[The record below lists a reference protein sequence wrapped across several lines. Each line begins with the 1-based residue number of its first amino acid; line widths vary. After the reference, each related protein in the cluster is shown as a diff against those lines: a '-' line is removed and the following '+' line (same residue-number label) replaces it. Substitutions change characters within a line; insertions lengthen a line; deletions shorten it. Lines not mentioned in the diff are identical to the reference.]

1 MGALLSTQ
9 RTEAEAEV
17 QLGTFFFPARH
28 PAPEGAHN
36 IRSDSRQLLW
46 ANDPVS
52 VTGTI
57 GEALPGHKQS
67 SPGDE
72 TESESPGFVNDRVS
86 STVLR
91 GPRTLTLAIPL
102 THEHGW

>member
-28 PAPEGAHN
+28 PAPEGAQHL
-36 IRSDSRQLLW
+36 SSRQLLW

-52 VTGTI
+52 VTGTSK
-57 GEALPGHKQS
+57 GEALPGHKRS

-72 TESESPGFVNDRVS
+72 TQSESQFRQRPGFVNGA
-86 STVLR
+86 LR
-91 GPRTLTLAIPL
+91 P
-102 THEHGW
+102 HVH

>member
-1 MGALLSTQ
+1 MGGLMSTQ
-9 RTEAEAEV
+9 RTPDEAETSLD
-17 QLGTFFFPARH
+17 QIFP
-28 PAPEGAHN
+28 PATLHRVVH
-36 IRSDSRQLLW
+36 ILRY
-46 ANDPVS
+46 VS
-52 VTGTI
+52 YFGPMIQSVSQVHTI

>member
-1 MGALLSTQ
+1 MRHPVHALLRGAPS
-9 RTEAEAEV
+9 
-17 QLGTFFFPARH
+17 
-28 PAPEGAHN
+28 PEG
-36 IRSDSRQLLW
+36 W
-46 ANDPVS
+46 
-52 VTGTI
+52 
-57 GEALPGHKQS
+57 EALPGHKQS